1 MNKVARGEERRI
13 KMTPITFAILI
24 FLAGFSSPALASM
37 AHPTTPQNATHVIV
51 GTVAGVYEGIKTN
64 EGFII
69 KNRVAVIRIKEIE
82 KGEGLKNGDLLYGH
96 YGTVGLPAGATPVPY
111 DAGYQGRIPEEGE
124 TLRVY
129 LTRQPY
135 KKYGNLEGAF
145 MVAEKGGFEELG
157 QARKP

>member
-1 MNKVARGEERRI
+1 MK
-13 KMTPITFAILI
+13 PITFAILI
-24 FLAGFSSPALASM
+24 FLASFSSPALAAM
-37 AHPTTPQNATHVIV
+37 AHPTKPQNATHVIV
-51 GTVAGVYEGIKTN
+51 GTVAGVYESIKT
-64 EGFII
+64 EGSFII

-82 KGEGLKNGDLLYGH
+82 KGEGLKNGDLLYAH
-96 YGTVGLPAGATPVPY
+96 YWTVGLPAGATPVPY
-111 DAGYQGRIPEEGE
+111 DSGYQGRSPREGE

-145 MVAEKGGFEELG
+145 MVVLRDGFQPLA